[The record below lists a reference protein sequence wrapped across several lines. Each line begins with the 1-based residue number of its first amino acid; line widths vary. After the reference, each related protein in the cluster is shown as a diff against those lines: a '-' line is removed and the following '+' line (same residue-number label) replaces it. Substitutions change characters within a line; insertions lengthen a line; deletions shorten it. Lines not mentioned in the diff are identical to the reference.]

1 MFSTKIPVRALDK
14 MKFQMKITSPKSLI
28 SLHMESTSEKKRKI
42 KTRRLR
48 IRSRTKSDKL
58 MESVI
63 QMLHKI
69 LAQMV
74 KRLQLDGTTLL
85 ETVTSLNLKRE
96 SYEKSVEK

>member
-28 SLHMESTSEKKRKI
+28 SLHLESTYEKKKR

-85 ETVTSLNLKRE
+85 ETVTSLNLNRE